1 MPEGFFGRLAQPIA
15 AMQRQAA
22 IGFEAERQVHQ
33 IRSRRPSVF
42 QISERTNGVAEGPN
56 AGFGALLVM
65 EFDRD
70 PIRLAFDRRP
80 GGRAP

>member
-1 MPEGFFGRLAQPIA
+1 MIFRPAGGANHCGAKPLLDSKRGAKFIKFARVGPASFRY
-15 AMQRQAA
+15 
-22 IGFEAERQVHQ
+22 
-33 IRSRRPSVF
+33 RS
-42 QISERTNGVAEGPN
+42 ETNGVAEGPN

-70 PIRLAFDRRP
+70 PIRLAFDWRP